1 MLYFEVFLQKI
12 GCNAKKDP
20 SEQCFSES
28 DRSHFMLLFVKDD
41 VVSETYASQKDR
53 LAHCWL
59 IAGIESNTSFAP

>member
-53 LAHCWL
+53 LAHC
-59 IAGIESNTSFAP
+59 